1 MESTIDSLLLG
12 FSVAFRPDVLLYA
25 FLGCVV
31 GTLVGMLPG
40 IGPLAGISI
49 LLPVTFGLDATKAI
63 IMLAGIYYGSQY
75 GGSTTSILMRIP
87 GEASSVMTCIDGYAM
102 AQKGRAG
109 AALCIAAVGSFI
121 AGTFGVVALTV
132 IAPPLGA
139 FALRFGPPE
148 YTALLIV
155 GLIFLA
161 YMSSTSLART
171 LLMAAFGLMLGCI
184 GIDVMTGHFRYAFDI
199 PDLGD
204 GIGIV
209 PVAVGLFGLG
219 EILSTPSHSITA
231 KVIAPRLR
239 ELLPTRKEW
248 RELAMPIARGSVL
261 GFIVGIVPGSAH
273 IISSFMSYALEKRIS
288 KHPEEFG
295 QGAVAGVAGPELANN
310 SASTGAFVPMLALGL
325 PTGPVTAVL
334 MAALLIHGVP
344 PGPQLVTEHP
354 DVFWGFIASMYVGNL
369 MLLAL
374 NLPLVG
380 MFVNVLRIPYA
391 YLYPLIIMFCI
402 IGVYEVNHSIIDVWI
417 MLVMGVVGYLLRKFD
432 FDPAPLVLGLVI
444 APTFEMSLRQS
455 LIMSNGAWTI
465 FFERPISAG
474 LLAVSAGLLI
484 LSAVSFVHEAQGL
497 AGQARRGRGQRE
509 RPREA
514 RHENSPPAISAAC
527 GIGRRAGGAMP
538 RAAWAQSYP
547 ARPITLDG
555 LCAARRRTRYRRAAD
570 WAAAV
575 AAARPAGRDREPAG
589 RRRQSRPAG
598 GRPRAGRRLHAAAD
612 RDAACRQ
619 RDALRKAQRQRAAR
633 HRAGREHRQRSVLH
647 GGQSRR
653 CRSIP
658 LPSSSPTP
666 RPIPARSTWR
676 RAAAAT

>member
-1 MESTIDSLLLG
+1 MHSTIDSLILG
-12 FSVAFRPDVLLYA
+12 FSVAFQPGVLWFA

-63 IMLAGIYYGSQY
+63 VMLAGIYYGSQY

-109 AALCIAAVGSFI
+109 AALCIAAVGSWI
-121 AGTFGVVALTV
+121 AGTFGVIALTV

-219 EILSTPSHSITA
+219 EILSTPSHSVTG
-231 KVIAPRLR
+231 KVQAPKLR

-248 RELAMPIARGSVL
+248 RQSAMPIARGSVL
-261 GFIVGIVPGSAH
+261 GFVIGIVPGSAH
-273 IISSFMSYALEKRIS
+273 IISSFLSYALEKRLS
-288 KHPEEFG
+288 RHPEEFG
-295 QGAVAGVAGPELANN
+295 HGAVAGVAGPESANN

-334 MAALLIHGVP
+334 MAALLIHGIP

-402 IGVYEVNHSIIDVWI
+402 IGVYEVNHSIVDVWI
-417 MLVMGVVGYLLRKFD
+417 MLVMGVIGYLLRKFD

-455 LIMSNGAWTI
+455 LIMSNGAWSI
-465 FFERPISAG
+465 FFGRPISGVLLAIAAG
-474 LLAVSAGLLI
+474 LLM
-484 LSAVSFVHEAQGL
+484 LSAVSFFLKRRDWRDKLAEVEASEQG
-497 AGQARRGRGQRE
+497 
-509 RPREA
+509 
-514 RHENSPPAISAAC
+514 
-527 GIGRRAGGAMP
+527 
-538 RAAWAQSYP
+538 
-547 ARPITLDG
+547 
-555 LCAARRRTRYRRAAD
+555 
-570 WAAAV
+570 
-575 AAARPAGRDREPAG
+575 
-589 RRRQSRPAG
+589 
-598 GRPRAGRRLHAAAD
+598 
-612 RDAACRQ
+612 
-619 RDALRKAQRQRAAR
+619 
-633 HRAGREHRQRSVLH
+633 
-647 GGQSRR
+647 
-653 CRSIP
+653 
-658 LPSSSPTP
+658 
-666 RPIPARSTWR
+666 
-676 RAAAAT
+676 